1 MDNENNGCED
11 ADATCMVKK
20 IGMFF
25 LFLSKD
31 NKYHI
36 ENILELFLGEIYSH
50 GCAFPD
56 HAESIFQTRG
66 PDQFCEWRDG
76 AKNSDAICFCETDE
90 CNSAIILDRWIKNGD
105 CGKDV
110 R

>member
-1 MDNENNGCED
+1 MDMKYRNEIIID
-11 ADATCMVKK
+11 
-20 IGMFF
+20 
-25 LFLSKD
+25 
-31 NKYHI
+31 
-36 ENILELFLGEIYSH
+36 FLGEIYSY
-50 GCAFPD
+50 GCAFPN

-76 AKNSDAICFCETDE
+76 AQNSDAICFCETDE